1 MRGLMADPQGRII
14 PVPILSNFRQGLEA
28 LEYFISTH
36 GARKGLADT
45 ALRTADAGYLT
56 RRLVDVAQDLI
67 IMSEDCGTEKGIWVR
82 REDNFGKQTL
92 AERIAGRMAA
102 ETVVDPETGEIVI
115 AKDEIYTDELAEAV
129 DELGVAEVYVFS
141 PMTCELRLGI
151 CQKCYGIDL
160 ARGKPVKLG
169 TAVGIVAAQ
178 SIGEPGTQLT
188 LRTFHTGGTASAGG
202 DITQGL
208 PRVEEL
214 FEARMRP
221 KGEAVITEIGG
232 LVDTSVVDGVRHVFV
247 SDRQMID
254 DVFEIP
260 EGWTIRVEN
269 GDTVEIGDVIAQ
281 HDEQE
286 MVARHGGHVRRDDQ
300 GVRVVW
306 ESLQEGD
313 YPIPAGMRLLVSDG
327 QTVTAGQQVTEGS
340 RNPHRI
346 LEIMGRDAVTQY
358 LLQEV
363 QQVYRPQG
371 QNIHDKHFE
380 VIIRKMLSKVIVKTS
395 GDTEFLPD
403 DLVEQAIFQEANE
416 QIMAEG
422 GQPAEAEPV
431 LLGITKA
438 SLNTESFLSAS
449 SFQHTIKVLA
459 GAAIA
464 GKEDNLVGLKE
475 NVIIG
480 KLIPAGTGYDARIER
495 AEQLRL
501 EAEKPEIDLA
511 TVTASLLID
520 DNTDDSVLEAMIAA
534 AAESSRVRQQP
545 AADDDDEDDDGFVIE
560 DLEDELLLMSGGGVV
575 SGIDVDD
582 DEDDADLDL
591 EDDEADELE
600 AEVDGD

>member
-1 MRGLMADPQGRII
+1 
-14 PVPILSNFRQGLEA
+14 
-28 LEYFISTH
+28 
-36 GARKGLADT
+36 
-45 ALRTADAGYLT
+45 
-56 RRLVDVAQDLI
+56 
-67 IMSEDCGTEKGIWVR
+67 
-82 REDNFGKQTL
+82 
-92 AERIAGRMAA
+92 
-102 ETVVDPETGEIVI
+102 
-115 AKDEIYTDELAEAV
+115 
-129 DELGVAEVYVFS
+129 
-141 PMTCELRLGI
+141 
-151 CQKCYGIDL
+151 
-160 ARGKPVKLG
+160 
-169 TAVGIVAAQ
+169 
-178 SIGEPGTQLT
+178 
-188 LRTFHTGGTASAGG
+188 
-202 DITQGL
+202 
-208 PRVEEL
+208 
-214 FEARMRP
+214 
-221 KGEAVITEIGG
+221 
-232 LVDTSVVDGVRHVFV
+232 
-247 SDRQMID
+247 
-254 DVFEIP
+254 
-260 EGWTIRVEN
+260 
-269 GDTVEIGDVIAQ
+269 
-281 HDEQE
+281 
-286 MVARHGGHVRRDDQ
+286 VRRDDQ